1 MGSLCFMPWP
11 CHAQALLAPEPFA
24 ATAQKGAVLVAA
36 EVRGVFS
43 SLSRWCSVVISL
55 VSCLVSQ

>member
-1 MGSLCFMPWP
+1 MGSVRFMPWP

-36 EVRGVFS
+36 EVRGDS
-43 SLSRWCSVVISL
+43 SLSCCCSVVISL
-55 VSCLVSQ
+55 VSCLVSH